1 MLKLAVHVEGNN
13 GFFIENRQFF
23 LNLTQALEDKYKF
36 ASEYKSYEVTSVEL
50 LDANHVFVSAVESV
64 SDVETVSDDVPD
76 EDAAMLQAI
85 SDMKAS
91 SQDDEFDMIDVGL
104 FDKEPLDFDGVL
116 VDVESY
122 D

>member
-50 LDANHVFVSAVESV
+50 LDANHVLVSAVSA
-64 SDVETVSDDVPD
+64 VSDDVS
-76 EDAAMLQAI
+76 DAAAMRQAI
-85 SDMKAS
+85 ADMR
-91 SQDDEFDMIDVGL
+91 DDFDEFDTIDVGL
-104 FDKEPLDFDGVL
+104 FDKEALDFDGVL